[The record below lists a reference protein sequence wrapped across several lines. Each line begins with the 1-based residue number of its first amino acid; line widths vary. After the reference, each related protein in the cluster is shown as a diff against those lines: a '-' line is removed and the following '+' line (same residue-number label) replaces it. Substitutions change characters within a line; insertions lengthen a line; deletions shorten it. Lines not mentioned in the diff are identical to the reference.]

1 MTTLPPLLL
10 VGASGQAHAV
20 LAVLQRLAAYR
31 VIGLID
37 SYLPRGSYCH
47 GYPILGGIAALAELC
62 ASHGVEHVIVAIGDN
77 YQRDVMMAKVSQI
90 CPGINFPVLIDP
102 SAIIAHGVSIGA
114 GSIIMPLA
122 HVGPGSII
130 GMGCLLNTR
139 SSLDHDGQMGAYAS
153 LAPGATAG
161 GDVSIGARSA
171 IGLSSAIRHRITIG
185 SDTVIGMGSLVIS
198 DWPDGVVVYGAPA
211 RLIRTRLV
219 DEPYL

>member
-1 MTTLPPLLL
+1 MTLPRLILI
-10 VGASGQAHAV
+10 GASGHAHAV

-37 SYLPRGSYCH
+37 SYQPRGGHSH
-47 GYPILGGIAALAELC
+47 GYPILGGEDLLAEMC
-62 ASHGVEHVIVAIGDN
+62 AVHGVEHVLVAIGDN
-77 YQRDVMMAKVSQI
+77 FQRDVMTSKLSQA

-102 SAIIAHGVSIGA
+102 SAVIAHGVSIGA
-114 GSIIMPLA
+114 GSVIMPLA

-139 SSLDHDGQMGAYAS
+139 SSLDHDGRMGAFAS
-153 LAPGATAG
+153 LAPGATTG

-171 IGLSSAIRHRITIG
+171 IGLGAAIRHRVSIG
-185 SDTVIGMGSLVIS
+185 SDTVIGMGSLVIN
-198 DWPDGVVVYGAPA
+198 DWPDGVIAYGAPA
-211 RLIRTRLV
+211 GLIRTRLV

>member
-1 MTTLPPLLL
+1 MDSLPSLLV

-20 LAVLQRLAAYR
+20 LALLQRLSTYR

-37 SYLPRGSYCH
+37 SYLAPGSHCH
-47 GYPILGGIAALAELC
+47 GYAVLGGVAGLAGICAAHAI
-62 ASHGVEHVIVAIGDN
+62 EHVVVAIGDN
-77 YQRDVMMAKVSQI
+77 YQRDVMMARVSQA
-90 CPGINFPVLIDP
+90 CPGVNFPVLIDP
-102 SAIIAHGVSIGA
+102 TAVIAHGVSIGA

-139 SSLDHDGQMGAYAS
+139 SSLDHDGQMGAFAS
-153 LAPGATAG
+153 LAPGATTG

-171 IGLSSAIRHRITIG
+171 IGLGAAIRHRVSIG
-185 SDTVIGMGSLVIS
+185 SDTVIGMGSLVLS
-198 DWPDGVVVYGAPA
+198 DWPEGVVVYGSPA
-211 RLIRTRLV
+211 RLIGSRLV

>member
-1 MTTLPPLLL
+1 M
-10 VGASGQAHAV
+10 GSSGQAHAV

-31 VIGLID
+31 LIGLID
-37 SYLPRGSYCH
+37 SYLPQGSCCL
-47 GYPILGGIAALAELC
+47 GYPILGGLDGLAEIC
-62 ASHGVEHVIVAIGDN
+62 DSHSVRHVLVAIGDN
-77 YQRDVMMAKVSQI
+77 YQRDLITAKVSQA
-90 CPGINFPVLIDP
+90 CPGLNFPVLIDP
-102 SAIIAHGVSIGA
+102 SAVVAHGVSIGA

-139 SSLDHDGQMGAYAS
+139 CSIDHDGQMGAFAS
-153 LAPGATAG
+153 LAPGATTG
-161 GDVSIGARSA
+161 GNVSIGARSA
-171 IGLSSAIRHRITIG
+171 IGLGSAICHRVSIG
-185 SDTVIGMGSLVIS
+185 SDTVIGMGSLVLS

>member
-1 MTTLPPLLL
+1 MTLPRLILI
-10 VGASGQAHAV
+10 GASGHAHAV

-37 SYLPRGSYCH
+37 SYMPRGNHCY
-47 GYPILGGIAALAELC
+47 GYPILGGEDLLAEMC
-62 ASHGVEHVIVAIGDN
+62 DVHGVEHVLVAIGDN
-77 YQRDVMMAKVSQI
+77 YQRDVMTSKLSQA

-102 SAIIAHGVSIGA
+102 SAVIGHGVSIGA
-114 GSIIMPLA
+114 GSVIMPLA

-139 SSLDHDGQMGAYAS
+139 SSLDHDGRMGAFAS
-153 LAPGATAG
+153 LAPGATTG

-171 IGLSSAIRHRITIG
+171 IGLGAAIRHRVSIG
-185 SDTVIGMGSLVIS
+185 SDTVIGMGSLVIN
-198 DWPDGVVVYGAPA
+198 DWPDGVIAYGAPA
-211 RLIRTRLV
+211 GLIRTRLV

>member
-1 MTTLPPLLL
+1 MTKLPPLLL
-10 VGASGQAHAV
+10 VGASGHAHAL

-37 SYLPRGSYCH
+37 SFLPQGSHGH
-47 GYPILGGIAALAELC
+47 GYPILGGVDDLSELC
-62 ASHGVEHVIVAIGDN
+62 ERHGVSHVLVAIGDN
-77 YQRDVMMAKVSQI
+77 YQRDVMMAKVSQA
-90 CPGINFPVLIDP
+90 CPGVDFPVLIDP
-102 SAIIAHGVSIGA
+102 SAVIAHGVSIGA

-122 HVGPGSII
+122 YVGPGSII

-139 SSLDHDGQMGAYAS
+139 SSLDHDGRMGAFAS
-153 LAPGATAG
+153 LAPGTTTG
-161 GDVSIGARSA
+161 GNVSIGARSA
-171 IGLSSAIRHRITIG
+171 IGLGSAIRHRITIG

>member
-1 MTTLPPLLL
+1 MGTLPPLIL
-10 VGASGQAHAV
+10 VGSSGQAHAV

-31 VIGLID
+31 VVGLID
-37 SYLPRGSYCH
+37 SYLPKGMLCH
-47 GYPILGGIAALAELC
+47 GYPILGGVDDLAEIC
-62 ASHGVEHVIVAIGDN
+62 NSHGVEYLLVAIGDN
-77 YQRDVMMAKVSQI
+77 YQRDVMMAKVSQA
-90 CPGINFPVLIDP
+90 CPGIDFPVLIDP
-102 SAIIAHGVSIGA
+102 SAVIAHGVSIGA

-139 SSLDHDGQMGAYAS
+139 SSLDHDGQMGAFAS
-153 LAPGATAG
+153 LAPGATTG

-171 IGLSSAIRHRITIG
+171 IGLGSAIRHRVHIG
-185 SDTVIGMGSLVIS
+185 SDTVIGMGSLVLS